1 MLEFNLKKKQARK
14 ELYYKKNNFVAE
26 LGIELINK
34 KTDLI
39 LHKPNSSIL
48 FDERLKVKDSLKNDF
63 IINDINLIF
72 EKEKKVDALIC
83 NFDLQIPLVN
93 NAQNFYKKIYKIL
106 NKNGFFCFN
115 LLTSNSFTTL
125 QKIFLEIDDHVFN
138 GAQLRFGPF
147 HNISNII
154 SDLND
159 NKFKEV
165 VVSTE
170 NIEVNYKSLNKLRK
184 DFKELGISNYYR
196 EKSRSN
202 KKFYK
207 KTTSLFKELVA
218 KHDYI
223 PVEIEISTFTSW
235 K

>member
-34 KTDLI
+34 KTDFI

-48 FDERLKVKDSLKNDF
+48 FDERLKVTGSSNDF

-83 NFDLQIPLVN
+83 NFDLQIHLVN
-93 NAQNFYKKIYKIL
+93 NAQNIYKEIYEIL
-106 NKNGFFCFN
+106 NKNSFFCFN
-115 LLTSNSFTTL
+115 LLTLNSFTTL
-125 QKIFLEIDDHVFN
+125 QKIFIEIDNHVFN

-147 HNISNII
+147 HNISDII

-159 NKFKEV
+159 NNFKEV

-184 DFKELGISNYYR
+184 DLRN
-196 EKSRSN
+196 
-202 KKFYK
+202 
-207 KTTSLFKELVA
+207 
-218 KHDYI
+218 
-223 PVEIEISTFTSW
+223 
-235 K
+235 